1 MIYIMSTSTS
11 NLKISCWVLAGLS
24 NQVFLID
31 FGLSQLF
38 HNLATRSHIV
48 QTKGSSIIGTICYLL
63 VNCHLGLTPSQHDDL
78 ESLVYVIVYLV
89 KGVLPWQGITV
100 HPGQIHKD
108 EVLRV
113 KQATGVRTLCKGLP
127 KPFVK
132 FVEHIRC
139 LGFRENP
146 DYKYLHSILEECAA
160 PQTLPNSQTDAS
172 LRCSWVVIRT

>member
-1 MIYIMSTSTS
+1 MLGIG
-11 NLKISCWVLAGLS
+11 GLS

-38 HNLATRSHIV
+38 RNPATHSHIV
-48 QTKGSSIIGTICYLL
+48 QTKGSSIIGTIHYSS
-63 VNCHLGLTPSQHDDL
+63 VNCHLGLTPSQCDDL
-78 ESLVYVIVYLV
+78 ESLAYVIVYLV

-113 KQATGVRTLCKGLP
+113 KQATGVRTLCKSLP

-132 FVEHIRC
+132 FIKHIQC

-146 DYKYLHSILEECAA
+146 DYKYLHSILEECVA

-172 LRCSWVVIRT
+172 SRRSQVSSAHRDLEVCLSSNS